1 MEAHPIMRI
10 MKYSTATVL
19 LLAVTLIAPMLLT
32 ACGKSVDETVDDAT
46 ITTRVKTSLLND
58 PDIATLRIDVDT
70 FKGVVTLSGAVKS
83 AAERDKAIAL
93 ARKIGGV
100 TDVKSTLQIQP

>member
-1 MEAHPIMRI
+1 
-10 MKYSTATVL
+10 MKIRKHSAATVL

-46 ITTRVKTSLLND
+46 ITTRVKTALLND
-58 PDIATLRIDVDT
+58 PDVAPLRIDVDT
-70 FKGVVTLSGAVKS
+70 FKGVVTLSGAVKT

-100 TDVKSTLQIQP
+100 ADVKSTLQVQP